1 VAQLAMLNLPLLLLV
16 NGKSLIQKIALF
28 FLELLLVLKLLWC
41 RQQILNYI

>member
-28 FLELLLVLKLLWC
+28 FLELLLVLKLPWC
-41 RQQILNYI
+41 QRPSLNYT